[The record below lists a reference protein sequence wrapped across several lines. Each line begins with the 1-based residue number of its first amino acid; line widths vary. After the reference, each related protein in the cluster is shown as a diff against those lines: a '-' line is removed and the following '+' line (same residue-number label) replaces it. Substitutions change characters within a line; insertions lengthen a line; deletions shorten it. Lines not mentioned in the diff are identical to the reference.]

1 VEKKHLLAQV
11 GNLWI
16 DRLSPQEQASETV
29 KVALLDA
36 QISKSGTERDDNVA
50 RGFISQTHF
59 MYQTNTQTWF
69 GASEAK
75 VGNDRA
81 LRESIPA

>member
-1 VEKKHLLAQV
+1 MLAQV

-36 QISKSGTERDDNVA
+36 QISKSGTERDDNVSI
-50 RGFISQTHF
+50 GFISQTDF
-59 MYQTNTQTWF
+59 IYQKNTQTWF
-69 GASEAK
+69 GALVAK
-75 VGNDRA
+75 VGNGRA
-81 LRESIPA
+81 WRESIPV